1 MAEKARAV
9 TDPEKDSTR
18 LVSYNVHACVGRD
31 RRFMPE
37 RILAILEQCDAD
49 VIALQEVENR
59 SFRGTPVVEFLARN
73 LGLHAYPGS
82 TLRRGDADYGN
93 LLLAKQEPDALRM
106 HDISVPGAEPRGA
119 IEADFTFGGRRIKF
133 VSTHLGLT
141 GPERKKQVLQLL
153 PAIEQARS
161 DVIVMAGDFNE
172 WRPRSFPLRALRSA
186 LGPGSAARTF
196 PAATPVLALDR
207 FYVSPWDIVLNCQ
220 VMKTDECRKASDHLP
235 LICDLRLSRRDVP
248 GDPSTGEADS

>member
-1 MAEKARAV
+1 VSDASGE
-9 TDPEKDSTR
+9 STR
-18 LVSYNVHACVGRD
+18 LVSYNVHACIGRD

-59 SFRGTPVVEFLARN
+59 SFRGTPVVEFLAKN

-93 LLLAKQEPDALRM
+93 LLLAKQEPDAIRM
-106 HDISVPGAEPRGA
+106 HDISVPGVEARGA
-119 IEADFTFGGRRIKF
+119 IEADFTFGGCRLKF
-133 VSTHLGLT
+133 VTTHLGLT
-141 GPERKKQVLQLL
+141 APERRTQVLQLL
-153 PAIEQARS
+153 PAIEQAGS
-161 DVIVMAGDFNE
+161 DVLVMAGDFNE
-172 WRPRSFPLRALRSA
+172 WRPRSFPLRALRRA

-196 PAATPVLALDR
+196 PAGTPVLALDR

-220 VMKTDECRKASDHLP
+220 VMRTGECRKASDHLP
-235 LICDLRLSRRDVP
+235 LICDLGLPRDDMP
-248 GDPSTGEADS
+248 QD